1 MLTVDDLAEYVGV
14 DSEYADEAQTRRLER
29 CLRAAAGW
37 LVGAVGHEEA
47 LDDERGEELVQMA
60 AAEMFENRSLTDDRL
75 SRYAGSKALASL
87 NRMAGDMLMQL
98 RIECGARAAEEG
110 GAT

>member
-14 DSEYADEAQTRRLER
+14 DSEYADEAQMRRLER
-29 CLRAAAGW
+29 CLRAAEGW
-37 LVGAVGHEEA
+37 LVGAVGH
-47 LDDERGEELVQMA
+47 DERGEELVQMA

-87 NRMAGDMLMQL
+87 NRMASDMLMQL
-98 RIECGARAAEEG
+98 RIECGARAAGEG
-110 GAT
+110 GAS